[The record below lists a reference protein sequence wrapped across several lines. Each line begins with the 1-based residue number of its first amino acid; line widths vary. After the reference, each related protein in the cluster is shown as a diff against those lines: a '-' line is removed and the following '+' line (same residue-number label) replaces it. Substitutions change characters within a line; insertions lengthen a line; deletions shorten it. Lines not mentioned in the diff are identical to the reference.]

1 MTRNLTRTL
10 LLSIS
15 AGLCCLALAQ
25 QAAGPQVATPTIR
38 VTTHLVLVNV
48 IATDKAG
55 KPVTDLKAEDFTV
68 EDNGK
73 KQKLSVFSLQQP
85 VAQAAQSELPP
96 NIYSNK
102 PEYHM
107 PAGPLTVLLVDGL
120 NTPFINQSQARLA
133 LIRYAATQVK
143 AGQEVAIY
151 ALGTHLYRL
160 QDFTNDPAVLRAA
173 IESYAPLSLPE
184 HGSTL
189 TASRITSTAGVTES
203 GARGGAAASAAMATA
218 IQNIQQFQAEQAGP
232 ALQLRIETTLAAMR
246 ALSRDLAG
254 HPGRKNLVWVTAGFP
269 VSLIP
274 QSNEIASVSTR
285 SAVDPTAPIPLPSE
299 QTYGAFNRGVL
310 QESAEDVRRTSAFLS
325 QAQIAIYPVDAR
337 GLMGA
342 SNADASS
349 SGLSSVGTLVMG
361 NDFGQTVSNSSAL
374 REASQA
380 SMQDLAQQTGG
391 RVFKNRND
399 IDNCVGA
406 ASSEGG
412 TYYALGYYPD
422 KKKFDNA
429 FHKLKVAV
437 NRPGAQLRYRAGYFA
452 VDPSKENRKE
462 RDAELAAA
470 LHDDA
475 VQSTMVLFD
484 ARVVSPPPAEKATVP
499 VQFLVQ
505 PDTFS
510 MEEAKNGRRS
520 INLDFYAA
528 AFTPDGKV
536 AANTGKTV
544 SATITADQYAQVQQK
559 GLLLPLEVK
568 LSPGTY
574 NLRLAVRDNRTGYLG
589 TLGVPLTL
597 AAPGK

>member
-1 MTRNLTRTL
+1 MTRNLNRTL
-10 LLSIS
+10 LIFLFG
-15 AGLCCLALAQ
+15 GLCFVAVAQ
-25 QAAGPQVATPTIR
+25 QATEPQATTPTIR
-38 VTTHLVLVNV
+38 ITTHLVLVNV
-48 IATDKAG
+48 IASDKAG

-73 KQKLSVFSLQQP
+73 KQKLSVFSFQP
-85 VAQAAQSELPP
+85 PVSQASHPELPSD
-96 NIYSNK
+96 IYSNK
-102 PEYHM
+102 PDYHM
-107 PAGPLTVLLVDGL
+107 PEGPLTVLLVDGL
-120 NTPFINQSQARLA
+120 NTPFINQSSARLA

-143 AGQEVAIY
+143 AGQEVAVY
-151 ALGTHLYRL
+151 ALGTRLYRL

-173 IESYAPLSLPE
+173 IESYNPVSLPE

-189 TASRITSTAGVTES
+189 SPSKLTSTGGVEGPHGFTQS
-203 GARGGAAASAAMATA
+203 SAAMTLALK
-218 IQNIQQFQAEQAGP
+218 NIQQFQAEQAGP

-274 QSNEIASVSTR
+274 QSNEIVSVNMR
-285 SAVDPTAPIPLPSE
+285 SDDPTAPPPLPSE

-310 QESAEDVRRTSAFLS
+310 QESAEDVRRTSTFLS

-349 SGLSSVGTLVMG
+349 SGLSSLGTLVMG
-361 NDFGQTVSNSSAL
+361 NDFGQTVSSSSAL

-380 SMQDLAQQTGG
+380 SMQDLADQTGG

-399 IDNCVGA
+399 IDHCVAA
-406 ASSEGG
+406 ASADGD
-412 TYYALGYYPD
+412 TYYTLGYYPE
-422 KKKFDNA
+422 KKKFDNS
-429 FHKLKVAV
+429 FHKLKLAV
-437 NRPGAQLRYRAGYFA
+437 TRPGVHLRYRAGYFA
-452 VDPSKENRKE
+452 VDPSKENRKA
-462 RDAELAAA
+462 RDVEMAAA
-470 LHDDA
+470 LQDDA

-484 ARVVSPPPAEKATVP
+484 ARVVPPPPAEKASVP
-499 VQFLVQ
+499 IQFLVQ

-510 MEEAKNGRRS
+510 MEEAKNGGRT
-520 INLDFYAA
+520 INLDFYVA
-528 AFTPDGKV
+528 AFAANGKI
-536 AANTGKTV
+536 AANTGQTV
-544 SATITADQYAQVQQK
+544 STTITADQYAQVQQK
-559 GLLLPLEVK
+559 GLMLPMDVK

-589 TLGVPLTL
+589 TLGIPLTL

>member
-1 MTRNLTRTL
+1 MTRNLTRTAL
-10 LLSIS
+10 VAIS
-15 AGLCCLALAQ
+15 AAVCLA
-25 QAAGPQVATPTIR
+25 AAGQQGAEPQAATPTIR

-55 KPVTDLKAEDFTV
+55 KPATDLKPEDFTV

-73 KQKLSVFSLQQP
+73 KQKLSVFSLQRP
-85 VAQAAQSELPP
+85 VTQASHPELPP
-96 NIYSNK
+96 DIYSNK
-102 PEYHM
+102 PDYHM

-120 NTPFINQSQARLA
+120 NTPFLNQSSARLS

-143 AGQEVAIY
+143 AGQEVAVY
-151 ALGTHLYRL
+151 ALGTRLYRL

-173 IESYAPLSLPE
+173 IESYNPVSLPE

-189 TASRITSTAGVTES
+189 APSKITSTG
-203 GARGGAAASAAMATA
+203 GAMSGGAAASAAMATA

-274 QSNEIASVSTR
+274 QSNEVA
-285 SAVDPTAPIPLPSE
+285 AVTMRGADPTAPIPLPSE

-349 SGLSSVGTLVMG
+349 SGLSSAGTLVMG
-361 NDFGQTVSNSSAL
+361 NDFGQTVSNSSAF

-399 IDNCVGA
+399 IDNCVSA
-406 ASSEGG
+406 ASSDGG

-429 FHKLKVAV
+429 FHKLKIAV
-437 NRPGAQLRYRAGYFA
+437 NRPGTQLRYRAGYFA

-462 RDAELAAA
+462 RDAEMAAA

-484 ARVVSPPPAEKATVP
+484 ARVVPPPPAANATVP

-510 MEEAKNGRRS
+510 MEEAKNGGRA
-520 INLDFYAA
+520 INLDFYVA
-528 AFTPDGKV
+528 AFTAAGRV

-559 GLLLPLEVK
+559 GLMLPLEVK

-589 TLGVPLTL
+589 TLSVPLTL
-597 AAPGK
+597 TAPGK

>member
-1 MTRNLTRTL
+1 
-10 LLSIS
+10 
-15 AGLCCLALAQ
+15 
-25 QAAGPQVATPTIR
+25 
-38 VTTHLVLVNV
+38 
-48 IATDKAG
+48 
-55 KPVTDLKAEDFTV
+55 
-68 EDNGK
+68 
-73 KQKLSVFSLQQP
+73 
-85 VAQAAQSELPP
+85 
-96 NIYSNK
+96 
-102 PEYHM
+102 
-107 PAGPLTVLLVDGL
+107 
-120 NTPFINQSQARLA
+120 
-133 LIRYAATQVK
+133 
-143 AGQEVAIY
+143 
-151 ALGTHLYRL
+151 
-160 QDFTNDPAVLRAA
+160 
-173 IESYAPLSLPE
+173 
-184 HGSTL
+184 
-189 TASRITSTAGVTES
+189 
-203 GARGGAAASAAMATA
+203 
-218 IQNIQQFQAEQAGP
+218 
-232 ALQLRIETTLAAMR
+232 
-246 ALSRDLAG
+246 
-254 HPGRKNLVWVTAGFP
+254 
-269 VSLIP
+269 
-274 QSNEIASVSTR
+274 
-285 SAVDPTAPIPLPSE
+285 VDPTAPIPLPSE

-310 QESAEDVRRTSAFLS
+310 QESEEDVRRTSAFLS

-349 SGLSSVGTLVMG
+349 SGLSSVGTLMTA
-361 NDFGQTVSNSSAL
+361 NDFGQTVTASSAF

-399 IDNCVGA
+399 IANCVGA
-406 ASSEGG
+406 ASSDGD

-437 NRPGAQLRYRAGYFA
+437 SRPGVQLRYRAGYFA

-462 RDAELAAA
+462 RDAELAVA
-470 LHDDA
+470 LRDEA

-484 ARVVSPPPAEKATVP
+484 ARVVPPPPADKATVP
-499 VQFLVQ
+499 IQFLVQ

-510 MEEAKNGRRS
+510 MEEAKNGGRS

-528 AFTPDGKV
+528 AFTSDGKV